1 MSVRIQ
7 FEPIDLSHEL
17 TRFHGDAKDMG
28 ALVTFVGYV
37 RDFNEEGPVN
47 QLVLEHYPGMT
58 EKRLL
63 DLERKAR
70 SQWPLTEVLLV
81 HRTGTLEPGDPIVLV
96 AAGSAHRQAAFN
108 ACEFLVDALKTRVPF
123 WKKEVSPSGSRW
135 VEAKTSDD
143 EALSR
148 WDLLNDR

>member
-7 FEPIDLSHEL
+7 FEALDLPHEL
-17 TRFHGDAKDMG
+17 NRLHGGAGDMG

-37 RDFNEEGPVN
+37 RDFNEEGPVSR
-47 QLVLEHYPGMT
+47 LLLEHYPGMT
-58 EKRLL
+58 EKLL
-63 DLERKAR
+63 QKLEQRAR

-81 HRTGTLEPGDPIVLV
+81 HRVGVLEPGDPIVLV
-96 AAGSAHRQAAFN
+96 ATGSVHRRAAFN
-108 ACEFLVDALKTRVPF
+108 ACEFLVDALKTRAPF

-135 VEAKTSDD
+135 VDAKTSDD

-148 WDLLNDR
+148 WGLSNDG